1 MRNREVLEKKFPKR
15 EIKTRLGKDG
25 KELYYLETPSV
36 IKRLNE
42 AFEGEWS
49 FEIKEKVIDLEMGYV
64 WVLGRLTCGNVVK
77 EQFGFKALSPENQG
91 GLTELGDDLKAA
103 ASDALKKCATLL
115 GVGLYLYQEGEEAPT
130 PRLASEKQ
138 KQFIRKLLKSKAKTI
153 SEETLQ
159 KLTFQEASVLID
171 KLKKEE
177 NN

>member
-1 MRNREVLEKKFPKR
+1 MRNRDILEKKFPKK
-15 EIKTRLGKDG
+15 EIKSRLGKDG
-25 KELYYLETPSV
+25 KELYYLETLSI

-49 FEIKEKVIDLEMGYV
+49 FEIKEKAIDLERGYV

-77 EQFGFKALSPENQG
+77 EQFGFKAFSSDRQG
-91 GLTELGDDLKAA
+91 GLVDFGDDLKAA

-115 GVGLYLYQEGEEAPT
+115 GVGLYLYQEEEEASL

-138 KQFIRKLLKSKAKTI
+138 KQFIRTLLKSKGKTI
-153 SEETLQ
+153 PEETLHQ
-159 KLTFQEASVLID
+159 LTFQEASELID

-177 NN
+177 AH